1 GYRVVFTGEGEDMIE
16 TFGYMAEALLL
27 AVIFVY
33 LILAAQ
39 FESFIEPFSIM
50 LSLPLSIVGMAG
62 MLLLTGDTVN
72 IMSLIG
78 LIMLMGLVTKNAILL
93 VDYAKVLQTRGMERS
108 EAVITAGRTRL
119 RPILMTT
126 LAMIFGMLPLAL
138 GIGAGAEMRAPM
150 ARAVVGGLIT
160 STFLTL
166 LVVPVVYTLLDDFAT
181 WMRRRWDGK
190 KAAVGAVVGLL
201 VLLLGMPSLGPPAA
215 AAADS
220 AAVENLTLDEALR
233 AAVANNRDVAK
244 ATELRIFLE
253 GKYVEER
260 ASALPQFLATAE
272 ALRAWDESQSIFG
285 APPGSNRYAAQVGV
299 SQPLYSSGV
308 VSAGIRAASQGL
320 ATADDRLRI
329 ARHAVLREVHAVFH
343 DILLARELN
352 RIAVEDRAQK
362 GRHLDE
368 ARKKYE
374 AGTATD
380 YDVLAAEVAQQNAGP
395 EIVRTGNLVRVSRER
410 LRFLLGRDGREVDAK
425 GDLSAVVGDPPNYD
439 NALGTAVDHRP
450 ELSDLR
456 HRRGVAQELLVI
468 ARAGNLPRLD
478 FRGALGWQE
487 IDFGVVDVNGK
498 TWSAGVF
505 ASWPLF
511 DGLRTRGRVAQAGSD
526 VRTLRIE
533 EAQLLDAIALEVR
546 DAVNAVREAGEI
558 VNALSGTVDQADRL
572 VALAEKGYEYGVKT
586 RLEVDDAQLNRS
598 RALGN
603 LARARRDYLVA
614 GAALRHAMGTL
625 GDGLAPPTGGKP
637 AFRPGKSPVALVGE
651 VLKGE
656 PSLPK

>member
-1 GYRVVFTGEGEDMIE
+1 M
-16 TFGYMAEALLL
+16 
-27 AVIFVY
+27 
-33 LILAAQ
+33 
-39 FESFIEPFSIM
+39 
-50 LSLPLSIVGMAG
+50 
-62 MLLLTGDTVN
+62 
-72 IMSLIG
+72 
-78 LIMLMGLVTKNAILL
+78 TKNAILL
-93 VDYAKVLQTRGMERS
+93 VDYAKVLQTRGMERG

-166 LVVPVVYTLLDDFAT
+166 LVVPVVYTLLDDFAA
-181 WMRRRWDGK
+181 WMRRRWGGK
-190 KAAVGAVVGLL
+190 KAAVVAVPVVGLL
-201 VLLLGMPSLGPPAA
+201 VLLHGIPSLGPPAA
-215 AAADS
+215 FAGDS
-220 AAVENLTLDEALR
+220 AAVEFLSLDEALR

-244 ATELRIFLE
+244 VTELRTFLE

-260 ASALPQFLATAE
+260 ASALPQFLGTAS
-272 ALRAWDESQSIFG
+272 ALRSWDESQSLFG

-380 YDVLAAEVAQQNAGP
+380 YDVLAAEVALQNAGP

-425 GDLSAVVGDPPNYD
+425 GDLSVVVGDPPTYD

-450 ELSDLR
+450 ELADVR

-487 IDFGVVDVNGK
+487 IDFGVVDV
-498 TWSAGVF
+498 
-505 ASWPLF
+505 
-511 DGLRTRGRVAQAGSD
+511 
-526 VRTLRIE
+526 
-533 EAQLLDAIALEVR
+533 
-546 DAVNAVREAGEI
+546 
-558 VNALSGTVDQADRL
+558 
-572 VALAEKGYEYGVKT
+572 
-586 RLEVDDAQLNRS
+586 
-598 RALGN
+598 
-603 LARARRDYLVA
+603 
-614 GAALRHAMGTL
+614 
-625 GDGLAPPTGGKP
+625 
-637 AFRPGKSPVALVGE
+637 
-651 VLKGE
+651 
-656 PSLPK
+656 